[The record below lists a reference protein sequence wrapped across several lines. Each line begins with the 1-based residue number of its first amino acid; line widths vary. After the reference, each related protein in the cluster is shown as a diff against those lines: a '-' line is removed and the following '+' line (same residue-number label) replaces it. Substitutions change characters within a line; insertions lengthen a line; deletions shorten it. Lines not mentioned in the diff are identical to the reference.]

1 MFTYTDPAVPWLSPV
16 VPFRYRVRHP
26 AAAAGPDDCAGVG
39 VSPPAPADVWAGLGV
54 TVTVTVLRWPAAG
67 LLPQA
72 AVTRPMTASPA
83 AADALYGRFINVPS
97 HWRCVDA
104 S

>member
-1 MFTYTDPAVPWLSPV
+1 MPWLSPV
-16 VPFRYRVRHP
+16 VPFRYRVRQP
-26 AAAAGPDDCAGVG
+26 AGPAGVG
-39 VSPPAPADVWAGLGV
+39 VRPLPGVDDAVLVSLGV

-83 AADALYGRFINVPS
+83 ATADALNEPVHQGSLPLT
-97 HWRCVDA
+97 CVA
-104 S
+104 ES

>member
-1 MFTYTDPAVPWLSPV
+1 MI
-16 VPFRYRVRHP
+16 
-26 AAAAGPDDCAGVG
+26 
-39 VSPPAPADVWAGLGV
+39 VSLGV

-72 AVTRPMTASPA
+72 AVTRPMTASTAA
-83 AADALYGRFINVPS
+83 AADALNGRFIKVPS
-97 HWRCVDA
+97 HWRCVDE